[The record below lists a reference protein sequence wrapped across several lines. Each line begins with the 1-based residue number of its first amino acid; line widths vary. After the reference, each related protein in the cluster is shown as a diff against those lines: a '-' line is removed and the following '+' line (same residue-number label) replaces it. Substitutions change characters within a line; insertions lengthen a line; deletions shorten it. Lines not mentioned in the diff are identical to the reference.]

1 MKTAPRDDEDEAA
14 AVEAFLHANPGFLA
28 ARPQLYAVLTPPRR
42 VHGEALADHMT
53 AMVEAGRE
61 VWRGLLEAGR
71 TQKNFSAR
79 VAEAVLALIA
89 TSDPFDCV
97 RDEWPARL
105 GVESCRLIAAVPG
118 TAAMA
123 RDVATASPA
132 LHGEAAPLIAREAL
146 LRVGDHTLVLGARAA
161 ADLPN
166 EPDALAFLARA
177 LAAAL
182 ARPLAR

>member
-1 MKTAPRDDEDEAA
+1 MTRPRPDTQPEKDEAA

-28 ARPQLYAVLTPPRR
+28 ARPQLYAVLAPPRR
-42 VHGEALADHMT
+42 VHGEPLADHMT

-61 VWRGLLEAGR
+61 TWRNLLEAGR
-71 TQKNFSAR
+71 TRRNFGGK

-89 TSDPFDCV
+89 AADPFDCV

-118 TAAMA
+118 TAPMA
-123 RDVATASPA
+123 RDVTRASPA
-132 LHGEAAPLIAREAL
+132 LHGEAAPLVTREAL
-146 LRVGDHTLVLGARAA
+146 LRVGDHTLVLGAREA

-166 EPDALAFLARA
+166 EPEVLAFLAKA
-177 LAAAL
+177 LAAVL
-182 ARPLAR
+182 AR

>member
-1 MKTAPRDDEDEAA
+1 MIPVARDPENEKDEAA
-14 AVEAFLHANPGFLA
+14 AVEAFLRANPGFLA

-42 VHGEALADHMT
+42 VHGEPLADHMT

-61 VWRGLLEAGR
+61 VWRDLLEAGR
-71 TQKNFSAR
+71 TRKNFTGK

-89 TSDPFDCV
+89 ARDPFDCV

-105 GVESCRLIAAVPG
+105 GVESCRLIPAVSG
-118 TAAMA
+118 TATMA
-123 RDVATASPA
+123 RDVTRADPA
-132 LHGEAAPLIAREAL
+132 LHGEAAPLVTREAL
-146 LRVGDHTLVLGARAA
+146 LRAGDRTLVLGARDA

-166 EPDALAFLARA
+166 EPEALAFLARA

-182 ARPLAR
+182 AR